1 MFKNLIITI
10 CTILATAS
18 YTLANP
24 IPVFCMAGWLDACKF
39 STTPNNYSASNN
51 YYIKEYDYPTD
62 QPLKY
67 YSGSSDYIK
76 EYDYKTDQPLKYYSG
91 SGGYIKEYDYKTDQP
106 LKYYFF

>member
-1 MFKNLIITI
+1 MVKNIIITI
-10 CTILATAS
+10 CTILITAS
-18 YTLANP
+18 YSLANP

-76 EYDYKTDQPLKYYSG
+76 EYDYKTDQPLKYY
-91 SGGYIKEYDYKTDQP
+91 
-106 LKYYFF
+106 FF

>member
-1 MFKNLIITI
+1 MTTQLINHLNTI
-10 CTILATAS
+10 RGLVI
-18 YTLANP
+18 
-24 IPVFCMAGWLDACKF
+24 
-39 STTPNNYSASNN
+39 
-51 YYIKEYDYPTD
+51 IKTD